1 MADVTPGKL
10 RLGDVLTQAYGY
22 LVGGSVFVLLRMIGM
37 TCRKEYVN
45 RESYDSLNA
54 CILTSW
60 HHNNV
65 PFFILFSDMK
75 NFVSM
80 HHPLWYMKPVHV
92 MARLMGCQKII
103 PGSSGH
109 NGKKAAGIVISHLK
123 QGFSTMI
130 NPDGPAGPPCV
141 LKPGVLK
148 MASQSG
154 LPMVPLTIETPKCV
168 TINSWDRKRIPVPF
182 SRVRIIFGD
191 PVYVSGEPSERD
203 AQTLSGALGA

>member
-1 MADVTPGKL
+1 MGFNQKTGFRIAPL
-10 RLGDVLTQAYGY
+10 ITQIYGY
-22 LVGGSVFVLLRMIGM
+22 LVGGAVFLVLRLLGM

-45 RESYDSLNA
+45 KEIYDNLDA

-65 PFFILFSDMK
+65 PFFILFSDLK

-92 MARLMGCQKII
+92 MARLMGCKKVI

-109 NGKKAAGIVISHLK
+109 NGKKAAGIVVDHLK
-123 QGFSTMI
+123 QGYSTMI
-130 NPDGPAGPPCV
+130 NPDGPAGPPEV

-148 MASQSG
+148 MALLSG
-154 LPMVPLTIETPKCV
+154 VPMVPLSIETPACLTLK
-168 TINSWDRKRIPVPF
+168 SWDNKRIPLPF
-182 SRVRIIFGD
+182 SRVTIRFGH
-191 PVYVSGEPSERD
+191 PVYLTEEPSEGD
-203 AQTLSGALGA
+203 ARKISLSLG